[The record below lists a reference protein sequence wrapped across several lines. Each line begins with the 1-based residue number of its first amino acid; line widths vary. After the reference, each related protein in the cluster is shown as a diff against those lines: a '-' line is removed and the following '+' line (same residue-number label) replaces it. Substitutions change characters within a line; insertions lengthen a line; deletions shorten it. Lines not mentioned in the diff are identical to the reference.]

1 MSVEPAK
8 AGQEP
13 PREPIHKES
22 LGRNFTIVG
31 GATLASRVTGFVR
44 DMLVA
49 ATLGAGAVADAYVA
63 AFLIPNLF
71 RRLIGEGAFNAAYV
85 PIFARREAEGGK
97 ESAARFAEAA
107 LSFLLGLGVLILLV
121 AEFAMPAII
130 GGVAPGFADHPQKFQ
145 DAVEFG
151 RIMFPFVAVILVV
164 AVFTGTLNAIGRYA
178 IAAWAP
184 VLLNIFLIAALLY
197 AISAGLKGT
206 REAGFVLVWT
216 VLGAGLVNLLI
227 VATTVWLAGYRIAP
241 RLPRFDADLR
251 RLMLIA
257 LPGIAIVG
265 SGPVNIVIAAQMSSG
280 TPSAVSWLYF
290 ADRIFQLPLGFVVAA
305 VGVVLLPAV
314 SRHLANGDVGAARR
328 AESRAMEFGL
338 LITLP
343 AAIALAL
350 LAKPIVSILYERGAF
365 TAEDSNAVAAVLRAL
380 AAGLP
385 AFVLVKVLLP
395 AFLARE
401 DMKGPIIAA
410 LLGMA
415 TNVIVALTLF
425 PHMGSVAAAIGVSA
439 SAVVNAL
446 ALYVMLLRRGL
457 FRPGKLAKLRLP
469 RVLLASALTGIAI
482 WLLDETLRPW
492 LKGNNPALIRIAA
505 LGFICCAGVVIQ
517 VMLAHVFKA
526 ADFSQIRA
534 GMRR

>member
-1 MSVEPAK
+1 MSVEQA
-8 AGQEP
+8 
-13 PREPIHKES
+13 S
-22 LGRNFTIVG
+22 LGKNFTIVG

-71 RRLIGEGAFNAAYV
+71 RRLVGEGAFNAAYV
-85 PIFARREAEGGK
+85 PIFARREAEGGT
-97 ESAARFAEAA
+97 ESSARFAEAA
-107 LSFLLGLGVLILLV
+107 LSFLLGVGVAILLV
-121 AEFAMPAII
+121 AEFLMPVII
-130 GGVAPGFADHPQKFQ
+130 GAVAPGFHDQPQKFT

-151 RIMFPFVAVILVV
+151 RIMFPFVAVILLV

-197 AISAGLKGT
+197 AITAGLRGT
-206 REAGFVLVWT
+206 RDAGFVLVWT
-216 VLGAGLVNLLI
+216 VLGAGLVNLII
-227 VATTVWLAGYRIAP
+227 VGTTVWFAGYRIWP
-241 RLPRFDADLR
+241 KIPRFDADLR

-257 LPGIAIVG
+257 LPGIAIAGAGHINV
-265 SGPVNIVIAAQMSSG
+265 VVAAQMSSG

-290 ADRIFQLPLGFVVAA
+290 AERIFQLPLGFVAA
-305 VGVVLLPAV
+305 AIGVVLLPAV
-314 SRHLANGDVGAARR
+314 SKHLASGEVVQARQ
-328 AESRAMEFGL
+328 AESRALEFGL

-380 AAGLP
+380 ACGLP
-385 AFVLVKVLLP
+385 AFVLVKVFLP

-410 LLGMA
+410 VLGIA
-415 TNVIVALTLF
+415 ANIIVALLLF
-425 PHMGSVAAAIGVSA
+425 PQLGSVAAAMGVSA
-439 SAVVNAL
+439 SAFVNAL
-446 ALYVMLLRRGL
+446 TLYILLLRNGR
-457 FRPGKLAKLRLP
+457 FRPDKLARIRLP
-469 RVLLASALTGIAI
+469 RVLIVSALTGVAI
-482 WLLDETLRPW
+482 WFMHEFARPW
-492 LKGNNPALIRIAA
+492 MKANHSFPIRAGALAVLCGAGLLVHVA
-505 LGFICCAGVVIQ
+505 LAQ
-517 VMLAHVFKA
+517 LLKA
-526 ADFSQIRA
+526 ADILQIRDA
-534 GMRR
+534 VRR

>member
-1 MSVEPAK
+1 MA
-8 AGQEP
+8 ADQT
-13 PREPIHKES
+13 S
-22 LGRNFTIVG
+22 LGKNFTIVG
-31 GATLASRVTGFVR
+31 AATLASRVTGFVR

-49 ATLGAGAVADAYVA
+49 AVLGAGAVADAYVA

-71 RRLIGEGAFNAAYV
+71 RRLVGEGAFNAAYV
-85 PIFARREAEGGK
+85 PIFARREAEGGL
-97 ESAARFAEAA
+97 ESSARFAESA
-107 LSFLLGLGVLILLV
+107 LSFLLGVGVGILLV
-121 AEFAMPAII
+121 AEFLMPVII
-130 GGVAPGFADHPQKFQ
+130 GAVAPGFHQDPGKFH

-151 RIMFPFVAVILVV
+151 RIVFPFVAVILVV

-197 AISAGLKGT
+197 ALTAGLRGT

-227 VATTVWLAGYRIAP
+227 VGTTVWFAGYRIGP
-241 RLPRFDADLR
+241 RIPRFDADLR

-257 LPGIAIVG
+257 LPGIAIAGAGHINV
-265 SGPVNIVIAAQMSSG
+265 VVAAQLSSG

-290 ADRIFQLPLGFVVAA
+290 AERIFQLPLGFVAA
-305 VGVVLLPAV
+305 AIGVVLLPAV
-314 SRHLANGDVGAARR
+314 SRHLAAGDVAAARQ
-328 AESRAMEFGL
+328 AESRALEFGL

-380 AAGLP
+380 AFGLP
-385 AFVLVKVLLP
+385 AFVLVKVFLP

-410 LLGMA
+410 VLGVSA
-415 TNVIVALTLF
+415 NIIVALALF
-425 PHMGSVAAAIGVSA
+425 PRLGSQAAAMGVSA
-439 SAVVNAL
+439 SALVNAL
-446 ALYVMLLRRGL
+446 TLYVLLLRTGR
-457 FRPGKLAKLRLP
+457 FRPDAVARIRLP
-469 RVLLASALTGIAI
+469 RVLIVSALTGAAI
-482 WLLDETLRPW
+482 WFLHEFARPW
-492 LKGNNPALIRIAA
+492 LKANQAFPVRASALA
-505 LGFICCAGVVIQ
+505 LLCGASVALHLALAQ
-517 VMLAHVFKA
+517 MLKA
-526 ADFSQIRA
+526 ADFLQIRA
-534 GMRR
+534 AIRD